1 MIAFTFGNARG
12 SEGIRVP
19 SKDCSAAKSLL
30 RSNIESRLF
39 MFVLL
44 QRCSVTFPLQIF
56 CRPGPSNNLLLARGG
71 RLYKPPFQVDLFPP
85 TLNCFDGVPNRFDSQ
100 N

>member
-1 MIAFTFGNARG
+1 MIAFTFGKARG

-19 SKDCSAAKSLL
+19 SADCRAAKSLL

-44 QRCSVTFPLQIF
+44 ERCSVTFPLQIF
-56 CRPGPSNNLLLARGG
+56 CRPALSNNFLLARGG
-71 RLYKPPFQVDLFPP
+71 QLDKPPVQVDLFPHSLLLDRKS
-85 TLNCFDGVPNRFDSQ
+85 TRLNSQ
-100 N
+100 S